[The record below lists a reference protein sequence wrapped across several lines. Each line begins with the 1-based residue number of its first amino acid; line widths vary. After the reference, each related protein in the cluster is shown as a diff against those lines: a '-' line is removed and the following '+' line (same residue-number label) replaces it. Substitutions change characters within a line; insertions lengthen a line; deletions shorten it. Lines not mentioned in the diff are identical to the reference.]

1 MKTAE
6 DLIKSYAEAIGEP
19 TPGYMA
25 KSARL
30 VFLAQEEGGEEPAPV
45 HYDAADRMQRVVAA
59 HESDPDALRELFEDL
74 KTGAVY
80 GHQVNNVAYPFFW
93 ENIGIHDGYIKWNH
107 YGASANSVSMNDLA
121 FVVFTIFKTTPRAFM
136 QEYERR
142 A

>member
-6 DLIKSYAEAIGEP
+6 DIINAYAEAIGEP
-19 TPGYMA
+19 TPEYMA

-30 VFLAQEEGGEEPAPV
+30 VSLAQEEGGKRPAPM
-45 HYDAADRMQRVVAA
+45 HYDTADRMQRVVTA
-59 HESDPDALRELFEDL
+59 HESDPDALRELFKDL
-74 KTGAVY
+74 KSGAVY
-80 GHQVNNVAYPFFW
+80 GHQVNNVTYPFFW

-107 YGASANSVSMNDLA
+107 YGAGANDVSMNDLA
-121 FVVFTIFKTTPRAFM
+121 FIVFTIFKTTPRAFM

>member
-6 DLIKSYAEAIGEP
+6 DLIKAYAEAIGEP
-19 TPGYMA
+19 TPEYMT
-25 KSARL
+25 KSAHL
-30 VFLAQEEGGEEPAPV
+30 VFCAQEASGENPAQV
-45 HYDAADRMQRVVAA
+45 HYDAVNLMRRVVKD
-59 HESDPDALRELFEDL
+59 HNSDPDALRELFDNL

-80 GHQVNNVAYPFFW
+80 GHRVTNVAYPFFW

-107 YGASANSVSMNDLA
+107 YGASANAVSMNDLA
-121 FVVFTIFKTTPRAFM
+121 FIVFDIFKTTPRAFM

>member
-6 DLIKSYAEAIGEP
+6 SIIKAYAEAIGEP
-19 TPGYMA
+19 TPEYMA
-25 KSARL
+25 NSARL
-30 VFLAQEEGGEEPAPV
+30 VFYAQKAGGENPAQV
-45 HYDAADRMQRVVAA
+45 HYDAVNLMERVVKD
-59 HESDPDALRELFEDL
+59 HDSDPDALRELFDNL
-74 KTGAVY
+74 KNGAVY

-93 ENIGIHDGYIKWNH
+93 ENVGIHDGYIKWNH
-107 YGASANSVSMNDLA
+107 YGASANDVSMNDLA

>member
-1 MKTAE
+1 MKNAE
-6 DLIKSYAEAIGEP
+6 ELIKAYAEAIGEP

-30 VFLAQEEGGEEPAPV
+30 VFLAQEEEGKRPAPM
-45 HYDAADRMQRVVAA
+45 HYDTADRMQRVVAA

-74 KTGAVY
+74 KSGAVY
-80 GHQVNNVAYPFFW
+80 GHQVNNVRYPFFW
-93 ENIGIHDGYIKWNH
+93 ENIGIHGSYIKWNH
-107 YGASANSVSMNDLA
+107 YGSSAQAVSMNDLA
-121 FVVFTIFKTTPRAFM
+121 FIVFTIFKTTPRAFM